1 MLQLAY
7 PIDDTVEIN
16 GHEYTLD
23 MSFDNVLRLIDMVND
38 KSINDKDK
46 ITTGIQMLLGV
57 CFLHDIETQAEI
69 FIELFSAT
77 VGKEAE
83 NNQPVDLE
91 GNPIPQPKNEKRNYS
106 LKEDADFIFASFM
119 SDYGI
124 DLIEEQGNLHW
135 LKFRALLGGLTEG
148 SKFLRVLD
156 IRTMDIPTGKGT
168 TKQAEQVRKL
178 KRQYA
183 LKGDDEDES

>member
-7 PIDDTVEIN
+7 PIDDTVEID
-16 GHEYTLD
+16 GQEYTLD

-38 KSINDKDK
+38 GSINDRDK

-69 FIELFSAT
+69 FIELFSST